1 MKKRVYQR
9 PSMRIIPILPGE
21 PLMNFSWETGDIF
34 SPKKE
39 LDLDWQE
46 EEEEETHDRFGYWD

>member
-21 PLMNFSWETGDIF
+21 PLMNFSVDTGDFF
-34 SPKKE
+34 SRKKE
-39 LDLDWQE
+39 ADWE
-46 EEEEETHDRFGYWD
+46 EEEEDNTPNRFGYWD